1 MINVVVTGAAGK
13 MGRELCRA
21 VLDDPD
27 TNLVGAVDVTEIGAD
42 VGELLGRA
50 SIGVKIGT
58 LEDALEGGEA
68 NVLVDFT
75 HAAAVMENVRT
86 AANAHV
92 HLVIGTTGLSEDDKA
107 EIRKLCME
115 NNVHAI
121 IAANFAIGAVLMMKF
136 SELAARYMNRA
147 EIIELHH
154 DQKRDAPS
162 GTAMQTAKL
171 IGAKIKGP
179 KVESEEILAGARGG
193 KHENVRIHSVRLPG
207 FVAHQEVIFGGIGQS
222 LTVRHDSIDRTSFMP
237 GVLMAVKAV
246 LEYPGVTVGLD
257 KIMDL

>member
-13 MGRELCRA
+13 MGREICKA
-21 VLDDPD
+21 VLDDPE
-27 TNLVGAVDVTEIGAD
+27 TELYGAVDVEESGKDI
-42 VGELLGRA
+42 GELLGR
-50 SIGVKIGT
+50 SPVGINISS
-58 LEDALEGGEA
+58 LEEALAGGEA

-75 HAAAVMENVRT
+75 HAGAVMNNVRVT
-86 AANAHV
+86 AEKGV
-92 HLVIGTTGLSEDDKA
+92 HLVIGTTGLSEENKA
-107 EIRKLCME
+107 EIKELCME

-136 SELAARYMNRA
+136 AEMAARYMNRA

-171 IGAKIKGP
+171 IASKIKGP
-179 KVESEEILAGARGG
+179 KVESEELITGALGG
-193 KHENVRIHSVRLPG
+193 KYENVRIHSVRLPG
-207 FVAHQEVIFGGIGQS
+207 FVAHQEVIFGGVGQS
-222 LTVRHDSIDRTSFMP
+222 LTIRHDSIDRTSFMP

-257 KIMDL
+257 KVMDL